1 MQHEREAQVVELS
14 IVDGR
19 PTIRGECDLSTAGE
33 IEAWLTTF
41 AEGPLEID
49 LAGVTF
55 FDSTAL
61 RTLLMCRRRNPHMRV
76 VNPSKTVLKVFE
88 ITGAGDYLVG
98 GADPSS

>member
-1 MQHEREAQVVELS
+1 MQHEREAHVVELS

-19 PTIRGECDLSTAGE
+19 PTIRGECDLSTTGE
-33 IEAWLTTF
+33 IEAWLNTF
-41 AEGPLEID
+41 TDGPVEID

-76 VNPSKTVLKVFE
+76 INPSKTVLKVFE

-98 GADPSS
+98 GVDTSS